1 MTTTLGKALR
11 QGLLIEDDEGT
22 EPLVGWFA
30 RVFVLGSLPHSRPDD
45 NEFQRSFGVES
56 FKLHL
61 LAPRDVGLPYGRI
74 PRLILARLTTQAVRE
89 KTPKLVLGSSF
100 SDFCWQLGVPP
111 TGGTNG
117 YLAQVKNQL
126 IRLVHL
132 SVKATWDT
140 TRKRKLAGDEERI
153 YTGHGYQLASE
164 YFFPWD
170 GERPRSG
177 PLSLRLSEEFFRL
190 VAHKP
195 VPVDFS
201 TLKQLQSPFAMDI
214 YVYLTWR
221 AMRALK
227 RRQSEPVTWIE
238 LQRQLGAE
246 YGRLRDFRAKFG
258 KHLKT
263 VIRHYPSIRVEANQ
277 EALIIHPYR
286 PHVSRLSVKGS
297 RREDE

>member
-1 MTTTLGKALR
+1 MTTALNKAL
-11 QGLLIEDDEGT
+11 GLSLEDDEGT
-22 EPLVGWFA
+22 DALVGWFA

-56 FKLHL
+56 FRLHL

-89 KTPKLVLGSSF
+89 KTPELVLASSF

-111 TGGTNG
+111 TGGANG
-117 YLAQVKNQL
+117 YLTQVKNQL
-126 IRLVHL
+126 IRLAHL
-132 SVKATWDT
+132 TVTATWDT
-140 TRKRKLAGDEERI
+140 TRKRRRAAEDRI
-153 YTGHGYQLASE
+153 YAGHGYQLASE

-170 GERPRSG
+170 GERSRSG
-177 PLSLRLSEEFFRL
+177 LSLRLSEEFFRL

-195 VPVDFS
+195 VPVDFN

-227 RRQSEPVTWIE
+227 RKQSEPVTWVE

-263 VIRHYPSIRVEANQ
+263 VIHHYPSIRVETTS
-277 EALIIHPYR
+277 EALIIHPYK
-286 PHVSRLSVKGS
+286 PHVARIGPKGS
-297 RREDE
+297 RKESE